1 MDVPIV
7 RPVCGPKAPRLG
19 PLAVMVS
26 NRGDLDAIAAAMPA
40 GWDGGQR
47 NLFNSRLHLSA
58 APSEACLVGPVM
70 AAAYAVMLLET
81 LAAWG
86 VRRVLYVGWC
96 GALDDGLQVGD
107 VLMPALAVVDEGTSP
122 AYGQRTESRVRPAS
136 AWQAAVGE
144 ALATV
149 TGLTVQPVAVWTTDA
164 VFRETPRR
172 VAHFVESH
180 RVRAV
185 EMEVSALCTAAAF
198 LGVEMAAIL
207 AVSDSLGGGHW
218 RPGFALP
225 RFRETRRI
233 LAHGLGALIQMPPRI
248 GG

>member
-107 VLMPALAVVDEGTSP
+107 VLMPVLAVVDEGTSP

-149 TGLTVQPVAVWTTDA
+149 TG
-164 VFRETPRR
+164 R
-172 VAHFVESH
+172 VDH
-180 RVRAV
+180 R
-185 EMEVSALCTAAAF
+185 
-198 LGVEMAAIL
+198 
-207 AVSDSLGGGHW
+207 
-218 RPGFALP
+218 
-225 RFRETRRI
+225 RRI
-233 LAHGLGALIQMPPRI
+233 PGDPTPGGAFRRIPPGAGRGNGSFGPLYRRRFSRRRDGRHS
-248 GG
+248 GGFR